1 MLDGTSDDSGGT
13 DALAIPLLACSF
25 REYFLNLL
33 SSVLSSTKFSRH
45 EFAELVLPT
54 LQADAI
60 QASSSPIALALDAA
74 HELAFRRGLGNS
86 LYASPNSPITAEQ
99 VRDYASQAFAKSNI
113 AVVGTGISTEALSKA
128 VGAAFGSSGGSSS
141 SASSSSSSS
150 SSYFGGE
157 KRIALDGHAFPA
169 QQPTLVIAYGSGSA
183 PTAELKA
190 LPHVLGGTSALKWAP
205 GVSPLS
211 LAADK
216 VPGGSARS
224 FLLPYTDAALF
235 GVVVQAPTSEAVRA
249 LATEVA
255 SVLKSSSGNKLGD
268 EELKRAVAQAKFA
281 AASALESKQGLVD
294 AVAPQIF
301 QGSAQSAEEVVK
313 AFADVSAESIAKV
326 SYSVLQAV
334 IPPC

>member
-1 MLDGTSDDSGGT
+1 MSFFFLE
-13 DALAIPLLACSF
+13 AKLAFTCC
-25 REYFLNLL
+25 RDYFLNLL

-60 QASSSPIALALDAA
+60 QASSSPVALALDAA

-99 VRDYASQAFAKSNI
+99 VRDFASKAFAKSNI
-113 AVVGTGISTEALSKA
+113 AVVGTGISTEALGKA
-128 VGAAFGSSGGSSS
+128 VGAAFGSGSS
-141 SASSSSSSS
+141 SASSSGGSMGSSSS
-150 SSYFGGE
+150 GSTYFGGE
-157 KRIALDGHAFPA
+157 KRIAIDSHAFPA

-183 PTAELKA
+183 PTPELKA
-190 LPHVLGGTSALKWAP
+190 LPYVLGGTSPLKWAP

-235 GVVVQAPTSEAVRA
+235 GVIVQAPTSEAVRA

-255 SVLKSSSGNKLGD
+255 SVLKSSGDKLG
-268 EELKRAVAQAKFA
+268 EEEFKRAVAQAKFA
-281 AASALESKQGLVD
+281 AASQLENKQGLIE

-301 QGSAQSAEEVVK
+301 NGEAQSAEEVVK
-313 AFADVSAESIAKV
+313 AFGGVSAESIAKV
-326 SYSVLQAV
+326 STSRSVAS
-334 IPPC
+334 PGFSGY